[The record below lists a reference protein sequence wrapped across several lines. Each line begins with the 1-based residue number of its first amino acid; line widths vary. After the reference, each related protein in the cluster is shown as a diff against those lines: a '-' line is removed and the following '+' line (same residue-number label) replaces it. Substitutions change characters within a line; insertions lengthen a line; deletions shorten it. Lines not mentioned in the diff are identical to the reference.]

1 MFWQSARFEAKSC
14 FWLKTEEAYDQQ
26 KKLMASKKTINMDR
40 GSGVSQLYLQ
50 LYSWKCWKSEIFV
63 LFFRESFQNNLSLHS
78 YLIRCRLGL
87 VGRQSSCFLTKQNRC
102 LSWQHSQQTALNHKR
117 TRGKLQKRLWC
128 CFCLA
133 QPVPSLPCGRFKQSL
148 KMLPGKTS
156 ILFKKIK
163 KAAFVRWS
171 GPFYRGKVVECER
184 IKFQQWRCHVPR
196 KRYKGK
202 RCPKESPTVHKFHVN
217 FTCLPLVIPKYQL

>member
-87 VGRQSSCFLTKQNRC
+87 VGRQSSCFLTKQKRC

-156 ILFKKIK
+156 ILFKKQLLSADLAHSTGERWLNVKGSSFSSEGVMCQGRGIK
-163 KAAFVRWS
+163 VRDALKNRLQYTNS
-171 GPFYRGKVVECER
+171 M
-184 IKFQQWRCHVPR
+184 
-196 KRYKGK
+196 
-202 RCPKESPTVHKFHVN
+202 
-217 FTCLPLVIPKYQL
+217 